1 MKLGKKTMQNVLII
15 SSGGDAPGMNA
26 TIRAVVRTA
35 LHEGK
40 RVFGALSGYNGIIN
54 NNIIELDARS
64 VGNCIQR
71 GGTILKT
78 ARAHQF
84 REKKYRDIAQ
94 ENLAKYNIDGLII
107 LGGNGSFQG
116 ARTLGEEG
124 GPPAVGIPCTID
136 NDIVG
141 TEYTIGFDTARNTA
155 IELIDKIRDTA
166 SSLERNFIIEVM
178 GRSSGFL
185 AVDVGI
191 AGGAEI
197 ILIPEQPM
205 SAHQLIE
212 KLENKT
218 RRKLASI
225 IVAAEA
231 DKPGGS
237 FELAREIEQISG
249 IHYTV
254 CVLGHT
260 QRGGTPSAMDRT
272 MGSAMGAFAV
282 RALLDGEQNKMV
294 ALQQNIITT
303 TDFPAIEHATRYFN
317 DMELL
322 KINDVLCDID

>member
-1 MKLGKKTMQNVLII
+1 MKTLLVI

-26 TIRAVVRTA
+26 VIRAVVRYA
-35 LHEGK
+35 LNEGLS
-40 RVFGALSGYNGIIN
+40 VFGALQGYNGLIN
-54 NNIIELDARS
+54 DNIIQLDS
-64 VGNCIQR
+64 KTVGNCIQR

-78 ARAHQF
+78 ARSHQF
-84 REKKYRDIAQ
+84 REKKFRDIAQ
-94 ENLAKYNIDGLII
+94 ENLAKYHIDGLIV

-116 ARTLGEEG
+116 ARILGEEG
-124 GPPAVGIPCTID
+124 GPPAIGVPCTID

-155 IELIDKIRDTA
+155 LELIDKIRDTA
-166 SSLERNFIIEVM
+166 SSLERNFMIEVM

-197 ILIPEQPM
+197 ILIPEQPV
-205 SAHQLIE
+205 SALQLIE
-212 KLENKT
+212 KLEHKK

-231 DKPGGS
+231 DRPGGS
-237 FELAREIEQISG
+237 FDLAREIEAKSG

-260 QRGGTPSAMDRT
+260 QRGGTPSATDRL
-272 MGSAMGAFAV
+272 MGSTMGAFAV
-282 RALLDGEQNKMV
+282 KALLQGERNKMV
-294 ALQQNIITT
+294 SLQQNIITLAE
-303 TDFPAIEHATRYFN
+303 FPPLDQATRYFN
-317 DMELL
+317 DVELL
-322 KINDVLCDID
+322 RINDVLCDID